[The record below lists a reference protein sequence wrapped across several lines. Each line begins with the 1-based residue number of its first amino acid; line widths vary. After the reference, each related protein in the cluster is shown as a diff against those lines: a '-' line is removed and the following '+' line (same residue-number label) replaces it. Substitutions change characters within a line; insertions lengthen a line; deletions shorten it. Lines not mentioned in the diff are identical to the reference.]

1 MAKQE
6 EMPDNAEE
14 QTRAHFMQCPRFEPF
29 ALLEQRTEAIYN
41 QLWGID
47 GGLTLRELI
56 TSYATTA
63 ETERVKLES
72 KINAVYTVCGVLGI
86 CGILV
91 LGALR
96 IAIAFWK

>member
-6 EMPDNAEE
+6 EIPDNAGE
-14 QTRAHFMQCPRFEPF
+14 QARSHFMQCPRFEAF
-29 ALLEQRTEAIYN
+29 ALLEQRTEDIYN

-47 GGLTLRELI
+47 GRVTLRELI
-56 TSYATTA
+56 TAYAANA
-63 ETERVKLES
+63 ETERVRLEN
-72 KINAVYTVCGVLGI
+72 KISTVYTVCGVLGI